1 VSVVRARQGRDGE
14 PVYQAWLVDL
24 DGTLYYQSAV
34 RLAMALE
41 VALGGWSAISCIRAF
56 REEHERLHRDTPEP
70 LGDPFL
76 TQIQRTAARLGR
88 SHEDMRRLIEHWMIV
103 RPCRWLRPLR
113 RRGLL
118 REIDDFHRE
127 GGKTALVSDYPARAK
142 LEAMGIA
149 HLFDVVVA
157 SGESAGLSRL
167 KPWPD
172 GYLLAAGAL
181 GVPPRACLVI
191 GDRVD
196 ADGQAARRAG
206 MAFRR
211 V

>member
-1 VSVVRARQGRDGE
+1 
-14 PVYQAWLVDL
+14 
-24 DGTLYYQSAV
+24 
-34 RLAMALE
+34 M
-41 VALGGWSAISCIRAF
+41 SCIQAF
-56 REEHERLHRDTPEP
+56 REEHERLRREATEP
-70 LGDPFL
+70 LADPYRL
-76 TQIQRTAARLGR
+76 QIERTAARLGR
-88 SHEDMRRLIEHWMIV
+88 PAEDVRQVVTQWMIA
-103 RPCRWLRPLR
+103 RPCRWLRAFR

-118 REIDDFHRE
+118 RDIADFRRQ

-149 HLFDVVVA
+149 HFFDVVIA
-157 SGESAGLSRL
+157 CGESAEPLRL

-172 GYLLAAGAL
+172 GYLLAAERLRVLPA
-181 GVPPRACLVI
+181 ACLVI
-191 GDRVD
+191 GDRID